1 MEDIIILWEEE
12 LKSQSISDDNI
23 LDNDKKNQQ
32 DKDFMTRLNDLFAW
46 LQKIKV
52 KEKIIFYRLMS
63 TMLNA
68 GMSLI
73 KWVSVLEKQEK
84 NPAFKKIL
92 SEMVFSLKEWKNL
105 SECMDRYPNSFDES
119 EIGVI
124 RAGEKTWKLNE
135 VMTWL
140 ADQVEKM
147 ASVSWK
153 MKSAL
158 IYPTMIMLVVVW
170 VIMVMMIVVV
180 PKLLEIFDDKSALPA
195 STKTLIFISDMF
207 VNYWYLIIFIII
219 VSYVS
224 ILLWKKTPAWKY
236 NYDKLI
242 LRIPIFGSI
251 TQKVILSKFSRVFSW
266 LMESWVSVVESLK
279 IVSHAVWNEVYRQRI
294 LLLLEDVRQGMK
306 MWESLEG
313 DPLFPDIMVQMIQVW
328 EQSAKLDSVIIKVA
342 DFYDEQVDNMAAT
355 INKLLEPFIIV
366 FLAVVVWFIAISIM
380 QPIMNLADTVSQS

>member
-1 MEDIIILWEEE
+1 MDDIIILWEEE
-12 LKSQSISDDNI
+12 VKPRAFSDDAI
-23 LDNDKKNQQ
+23 LSDGKNTVEN
-32 DKDFMTRLNDLFAW
+32 KDFIQRLNEIFAGF
-46 LQKIKV
+46 QKIKV

-73 KWVSVLEKQEK
+73 KWVAVLEKQEK
-84 NPAFKKIL
+84 NPSFKKVL
-92 SEMVFSLKEWKNL
+92 WEMVVALKEWKNL
-105 SECMDRYPNSFDES
+105 SECMDKYPNSFDES

-124 RAGEKTWKLNE
+124 RAWEKTWKLNE
-135 VMTWL
+135 VLTNL

-158 IYPTMIMLVVVW
+158 IYPAMIMVVVVW
-170 VIMVMMIVVV
+170 VIAVMMIIVV

-195 STKTLIFISDMF
+195 STKTLIFISDIF
-207 VNYWYLIIFIII
+207 VNYWYLLIFAVVAAYI
-219 VSYVS
+219 S
-224 ILLWKKTPAWKY
+224 LLFWKKTPAWKY
-236 NYDKLI
+236 NFDKLI
-242 LRIPIFGSI
+242 LKVPIFGAI
-251 TQKVILSKFSRVFSW
+251 TQKVVLSKFSRVFSG
-266 LMESWVSVVESLK
+266 LMASWVSVVESLK
-279 IVSHAVWNEVYRQRI
+279 IVSDAVWNEVYRQRI

-328 EQSAKLDSVIIKVA
+328 EQSAKLDTVILKVA

-366 FLAVVVWFIAISIM
+366 FLAVVVWFIAIAIM